1 MNLEDI
7 LSEINESQNDK
18 YCMILL
24 ICGILNSQT
33 QTEIKMVAASSWGM
47 GEMEINCLLG
57 IKFQIYKKKV
67 LVIT

>member
-1 MNLEDI
+1 MNLENI
-7 LSEINESQNDK
+7 LSEINESQNNN

-47 GEMEINCLLG
+47 GEMEINCSLG
-57 IKFQIYKKKV
+57 IKFQICKKKV